1 MADERLRELERLAQ
15 SEGGLEAQVELLHY
29 RLRQGDLA
37 PEWLATAAHLG
48 HKAARNTLGRFV
60 PVATYATIRRSLEND
75 TWPTELALRAAV
87 GWLEPTATGKLER
100 AALAVLAYAEA
111 PSATT
116 RAALEEQRPGAR
128 DPVSTILDMALL
140 PEAGAAQRLLRT
152 ILPEDR
158 RSRGSPDS
166 DQVRDLREALQPYA
180 LQGYGAPPAGLL
192 PPDPAAWE
200 SFGVAPAP
208 REDLFQAFRQAL
220 KDPATEE
227 ERAELERALEE
238 GALSEDRVRLA
249 ALLGSPA
256 AWLYSRPSGQPDL
269 APPGR
274 ASLMAGSLLAALAR
288 LSEGQPKD
296 PLVRE
301 HVLRDLRSAPD
312 DPELGEGISF
322 PAWWRALYLHL
333 ALNLAERLAEGCDLD
348 PRPADAVAAAR
359 RLIEGRGDEDEVK
372 QAASQVATLVQSPK
386 GSELRSLARPLAWTL
401 RLITALRTRAERPG
415 FSLRSQQVLEL
426 ALHPGPL
433 LPEELWRLL
442 RESAIEWLLR
452 PGAPSARRAYDPA
465 HHYTPGDLLLHATF
479 GEGEVKAVRRDRID
493 VRFGDQERTLVHR
506 P

>member
-111 PSATT
+111 PSETT

-220 KDPATEE
+220 KDPGTEL

-238 GALSEDRVRLA
+238 GALSEDQVRLA

-269 APPGR
+269 TPPGR

-288 LSEGQPKD
+288 VSEGQPKD
-296 PLVRE
+296 PIVRD
-301 HVLRDLRSAPD
+301 HLLRDLRTDPD
-312 DPELGEGISF
+312 DPELGEGVRF
-322 PAWWRALYLHL
+322 PLWWRHLYLQL
-333 ALNLAERLAEGCDLD
+333 ALALAARLAEGCELD
-348 PRPADAVAAAR
+348 PRPAEGVRAALA
-359 RLIEGRGDEDEVK
+359 LIVGGGNEDEVRLS
-372 QAASQVATLVQSPK
+372 ASQVAILAQSAE

-401 RLITALRTRAERPG
+401 RLIVHLNARAERPG
-415 FSLRSQQVLEL
+415 FSLRSQNVLEL

-433 LPEELWRLL
+433 LPDELWRLL
-442 RESAIEWLLR
+442 REAAIDWLLQ
-452 PGAPSARRAYDPA
+452 PQDSSALRTYDPA
-465 HHYTPGDLLLHATF
+465 HHYAAGDALFHASF
-479 GEGEVKAVRRDRID
+479 GEGLVRRVRRDRID
-493 VRFGDQERTLVHR
+493 VVFSDQERTLVHR